1 MAVTVVALWL
11 NTSGIA
17 FGDVLL
23 LTFAVLVH
31 SARPL
36 DLLRL
41 GVCAAM
47 LLSFIVVLLVPW
59 LSNFFAVYVQPERDT
74 AIAVG
79 TVPRGFGARALG
91 SCAFS

>member
-1 MAVTVVALWL
+1 
-11 NTSGIA
+11 
-17 FGDVLL
+17 
-23 LTFAVLVH
+23 VLVH

-47 LLSFIVVLLVPW
+47 LLSFVVVLFVPW

-74 AIAVG
+74 AIAVA
-79 TVPRGFGARALG
+79 FGLGGALLVSVTARVTDRLRRA
-91 SCAFS
+91 